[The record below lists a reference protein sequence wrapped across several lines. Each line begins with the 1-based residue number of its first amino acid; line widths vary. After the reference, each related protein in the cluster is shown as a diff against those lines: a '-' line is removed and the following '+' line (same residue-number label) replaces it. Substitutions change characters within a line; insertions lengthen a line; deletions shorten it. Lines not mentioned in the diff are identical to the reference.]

1 MKHTHPA
8 ITHPALRHRMA
19 VALNQLRHE
28 NPYNLLLP
36 TTLLDINNDVEISRY
51 AARDACR
58 HMAAL
63 EQALD
68 DAQEARI
75 FGSIPS

>member
-1 MKHTHPA
+1 MKTHPI

-19 VALNQLRHE
+19 VALNQLRQE
-28 NPYNLLLP
+28 K
-36 TTLLDINNDVEISRY
+36 ISWELAYERRCRY
-51 AARDACR
+51 RMARLCCER
-58 HMAAL
+58 MAAL

-75 FGSIPS
+75 FGTIPS